1 MRSTSLPAGLG
12 VSQADLGALNLDSE
26 LAIKLR
32 GLGFETIADIAR
44 TFRHG
49 QYEPARSLL
58 RKGLNRTEAEL
69 VYRRVGD
76 YLGREVRA

>member
-12 VSQADLGALNLDSE
+12 VSQSDLGALNLDSE

-32 GLGFETIADIAR
+32 GLGFETVGDITR

-49 QYEPARSLL
+49 QDEPARSLL
-58 RKGLNRTEAEL
+58 RRGLNRTEAEL

-76 YLGREVRA
+76 FLDREARS